1 MKKIDL
7 NNRQEVIDAGYK
19 ALTESLGP
27 VGFAKFMQYINPG
40 KGDYTKEKYETSD
53 NFNPS
58 DTDCQIFFLQNF

>member
-40 KGDYTKEKYETSD
+40 KGDYTKEKYETSPLS
-53 NFNPS
+53 FAEIKA
-58 DTDCQIFFLQNF
+58 TLAK